1 MSVTPFPPEHSCP
14 GPRTSHQ
21 WPRVVIAIVI
31 IALVV
36 YAMAIGYEA
45 MAAAATATAAGFG
58 ALAVSRRLAL

>member
-1 MSVTPFPPEHSCP
+1 MSVTQFPSEHSCP
-14 GPRTSHQ
+14 GPRSSHL
-21 WPRVVIAIVI
+21 WSRVIIAIVI

-45 MAAAATATAAGFG
+45 MAAVAAATAAGFG